1 MEDGFKT
8 LEEAQEEDDG
18 FTYIDLTR
26 EEKKPL
32 PNGKPNPAYLK
43 NCIHLYTQLPEGH
56 LAEDLIEECRK
67 LSMDMPS
74 HFYLGFMTGFRS
86 RAAKREDTSQFVL
99 AHMDIALEPY
109 PREEDDA

>member
-8 LEEAQEEDDG
+8 LEEAQAEGDG
-18 FTYIDLTR
+18 FTYIALT
-26 EEKKPL
+26 EAEKQPM
-32 PNGKPNPAYLK
+32 PNGLPNPAFLK

-56 LAEDLIEECRK
+56 LAEDLIDECRN
-67 LSMDMPS
+67 LSMDMPP
-74 HFYLGFMTGFRS
+74 HFYLGFMTRFRS

-109 PREEDDA
+109 RKEDDA